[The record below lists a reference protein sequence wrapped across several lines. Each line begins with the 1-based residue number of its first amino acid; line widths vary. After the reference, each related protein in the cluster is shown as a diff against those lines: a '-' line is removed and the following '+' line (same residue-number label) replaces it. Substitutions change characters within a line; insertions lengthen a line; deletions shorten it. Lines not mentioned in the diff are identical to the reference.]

1 MTNGRKLAYLEM
13 FLVSIAL
20 SLICWLVIDTFI
32 VDISYICSLILEF
45 LFVGSYKLYNFIIRK
60 VLGPS
65 RT

>member
-1 MTNGRKLAYLEM
+1 MQRKLVYLEM
-13 FLVSIAL
+13 LLVSVAL

-65 RT
+65 RA